1 MITLRQIGVL
11 AMILSICMAPFT
23 HMAIAE
29 AAAESMNQQSSIQDG
44 GANFEDSFKEESG
57 GDVVEEASV
66 ADPLE
71 KLNRGIFWFNDKVY
85 FFVLKPVARAIRVV
99 PEPVRTSVGNAFHNL
114 AAPIRFANATFQLKF
129 RDAGI
134 ELGRF
139 VINSTIGILG
149 LFDPAG
155 HYFGLKSKDE
165 DFGQTLGHYGVGQ
178 GAYIVLPFL
187 GPSSL
192 RDAAGTFTDAF
203 FDPVY
208 YLTDKQTQEIIVVK
222 ATDAVNTLSLDKDS
236 YEAIKREALDPY
248 VVIRSA
254 YAQHRIAK
262 VQE

>member
-1 MITLRQIGVL
+1 MTFIRLTGVL
-11 AMILSICMAPFT
+11 ILISPIYMLPSIRMAVADTESISTPWQAMDKYDG
-23 HMAIAE
+23 
-29 AAAESMNQQSSIQDG
+29 NQSD
-44 GANFEDSFKEESG
+44 DVFK
-57 GDVVEEASV
+57 DQFDDKVEEPTV

-85 FFVLKPVARAIRVV
+85 FYALKPVARVVRVV
-99 PEPVRTSVGNAFHNL
+99 PEPVRTSVGNAFHNI
-114 AAPIRFANATFQLKF
+114 AAPIRIVNATFQLKF
-129 RDAGI
+129 HDAGT

-155 HYFGLKSKDE
+155 HYFGLKPKE
-165 DFGQTLGHYGVGQ
+165 ADFGQTLAHYGVGQ
-178 GAYIVLPFL
+178 GVYIVLPFL

-192 RDAAGTFTDAF
+192 RDATGTFTDVF

-208 YLTDKQTQEIIVVK
+208 YLTDKQTKEIIEVK
-222 ATDAVNTLSLDKDS
+222 ATEVVNTVSLDKDT
-236 YEAIKREALDPY
+236 YEAIKLEALDPY

-254 YAQHRIAK
+254 YAQHRAAK

>member
-1 MITLRQIGVL
+1 MTLIRHIGALILLSPIYMVLSSSMAVADTATESKLQQILDEGKGDHFDD
-11 AMILSICMAPFT
+11 AFNGEFDAD
-23 HMAIAE
+23 AE
-29 AAAESMNQQSSIQDG
+29 ETTVM
-44 GANFEDSFKEESG
+44 
-57 GDVVEEASV
+57 
-66 ADPLE
+66 DPLE
-71 KLNRGIFWFNDKVY
+71 KLNRGIFWFNDKAY
-85 FFVLKPVARAIRVV
+85 FYVLKPVARAVRII
-99 PEPVRTSVGNAFHNL
+99 PEPVRTSLGNTLHNL
-114 AAPIRFANATFQLKF
+114 AAPIRFTNATFQLKF
-129 RDAGI
+129 RDAGS

-187 GPSSL
+187 GSSSL
-192 RDAAGTFTDAF
+192 RDAAGTLTDVF

-208 YLTDKQTQEIIVVK
+208 YLTDKQTQDIVAVK
-222 ATDAVNTLSLDKDS
+222 ATEAVNTLSLDKDT
-236 YEAIKREALDPY
+236 YEAVKRESMDPY

-254 YAQHRIAK
+254 YAQHRAAK

>member
-1 MITLRQIGVL
+1 MITIRQIGVL
-11 AMILSICMAPFT
+11 ILLSPIYLVPSICMAVADT
-23 HMAIAE
+23 TT
-29 AAAESMNQQSSIQDG
+29 ESKPQQILD
-44 GANFEDSFKEESG
+44 EDKGDRVDDAFSG
-57 GDVVEEASV
+57 EFDADIEEATV

-71 KLNRGIFWFNDKVY
+71 KMNRGIFWFNDKVY
-85 FFVLKPVARAIRVV
+85 FYVLKPVARAVRVV
-99 PEPVRTSVGNAFHNL
+99 PEPVRSSLGNAFHNL

-129 RDAGI
+129 RDAGS
-134 ELGRF
+134 ELSRF

-192 RDAAGTFTDAF
+192 RDAAGTFTDVF

-208 YLTDKQTQEIIVVK
+208 YTTDKQTQDIVAVR
-222 ATDAVNTLSLDKDS
+222 ATEAVNTVSLDKDT
-236 YEAIKREALDPY
+236 YEAIKREAMDPY
-248 VVIRSA
+248 IVIRSA
-254 YAQHRIAK
+254 YAQHRAGK